1 MRSQEFFCTFAP
13 DFGQRTM
20 KRDTLHDIFLFLG
33 ALSTFF
39 LTACISDS
47 QWNGIEFYRVE
58 KQERLNETPMEDAD
72 EEEAEKDTL
81 QDEFASLHE
90 GAKRE
95 MDVKVDMQFMRQDQ
109 EVNEQVCKLINGQLI
124 EILLHQS
131 SELTADEAVAQ
142 YIEDVKGEFRSD
154 EVADIYYDH
163 LTGRAEYGKKQVVNY
178 RLEEEVFNG
187 GAHPCTV
194 TTILRFDTSTGRMIV
209 LDDICPIT
217 KQNLLKDLLLR
228 KLMKD
233 QQVRTMD
240 ELRQKGILEMTDMFI
255 SNNFALREDSIE
267 FLYNEY
273 DIAPYAY
280 GAFTICL
287 GYDETKEVLNFQT
300 LKP

>member
-1 MRSQEFFCTFAP
+1 
-13 DFGQRTM
+13 
-20 KRDTLHDIFLFLG
+20 
-33 ALSTFF
+33 
-39 LTACISDS
+39 
-47 QWNGIEFYRVE
+47 
-58 KQERLNETPMEDAD
+58 
-72 EEEAEKDTL
+72 
-81 QDEFASLHE
+81 
-90 GAKRE
+90 
-95 MDVKVDMQFMRQDQ
+95 
-109 EVNEQVCKLINGQLI
+109 
-124 EILLHQS
+124 
-131 SELTADEAVAQ
+131 
-142 YIEDVKGEFRSD
+142 
-154 EVADIYYDH
+154 
-163 LTGRAEYGKKQVVNY
+163 
-178 RLEEEVFNG
+178 
-187 GAHPCTV
+187 
-194 TTILRFDTSTGRMIV
+194 MIV